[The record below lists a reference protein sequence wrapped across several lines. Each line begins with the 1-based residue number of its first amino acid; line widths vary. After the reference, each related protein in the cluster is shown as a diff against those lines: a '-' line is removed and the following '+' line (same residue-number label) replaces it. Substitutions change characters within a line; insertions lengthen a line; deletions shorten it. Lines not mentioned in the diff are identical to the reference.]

1 MEYKGEDKPLKGGE
15 ESQPM
20 HCVPSNPPPNEN
32 PEGIKGGYKSTL
44 YQYQSESS
52 SRYMY
57 NFQSGMGINMVI
69 SVEYYIL
76 QKLAKIRL
84 KSR

>member
-1 MEYKGEDKPLKGGE
+1 MHTQCKKQWRESTEAIEGVEYKGEDKPLKGGE

-44 YQYQSESS
+44 YK
-52 SRYMY
+52 
-57 NFQSGMGINMVI
+57 VD
-69 SVEYYIL
+69 SVFYTQL
-76 QKLAKIRL
+76 TMSKLYDL
-84 KSR
+84 S